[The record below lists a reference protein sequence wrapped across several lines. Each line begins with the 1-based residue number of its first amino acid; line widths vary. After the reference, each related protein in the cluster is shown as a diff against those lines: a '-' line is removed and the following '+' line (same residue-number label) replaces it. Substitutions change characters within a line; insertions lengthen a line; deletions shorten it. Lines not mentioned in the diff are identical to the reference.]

1 MFLNSYLKKIIILR
15 DQWLEKQKCQYCSV
29 ASGGT
34 CFFINY
40 FIMGDLK
47 GWISAP
53 IPLNTSL
60 TQSVHLPLAGL
71 QHVITRS
78 MAANSPVA
86 MEAPKREKLC

>member
-1 MFLNSYLKKIIILR
+1 
-15 DQWLEKQKCQYCSV
+15 
-29 ASGGT
+29 
-34 CFFINY
+34 
-40 FIMGDLK
+40 MGDLK

-71 QHVITRS
+71 QHVIMRS